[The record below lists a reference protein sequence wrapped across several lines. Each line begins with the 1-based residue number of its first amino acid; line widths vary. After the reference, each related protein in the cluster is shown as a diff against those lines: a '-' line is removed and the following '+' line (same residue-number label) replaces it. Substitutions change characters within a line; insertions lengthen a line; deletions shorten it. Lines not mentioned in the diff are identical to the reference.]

1 MHVSMDWLPT
11 GPACLRLHRSFSA
24 DELFVDALSPL
35 QTLQREAG
43 KPTDDPHHPAR
54 TLPDNVYTICGV
66 NASIN
71 RYMLRLLMQKA

>member
-11 GPACLRLHRSFSA
+11 GPACLRLHRTFSA
-24 DELFVDALSPL
+24 DGSFVDALSPL

-43 KPTDDPHHPAR
+43 NPTDDPHHPAL

-66 NASIN
+66 IASIN

>member
-24 DELFVDALSPL
+24 DGSFVDALSQL

-54 TLPDNVYTICGV
+54 TLPDSVYTICGV
-66 NASIN
+66 IASIN